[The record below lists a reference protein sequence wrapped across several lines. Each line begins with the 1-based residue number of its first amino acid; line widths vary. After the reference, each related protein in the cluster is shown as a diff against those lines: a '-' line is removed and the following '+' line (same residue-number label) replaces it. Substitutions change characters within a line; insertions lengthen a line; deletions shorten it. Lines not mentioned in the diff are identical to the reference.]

1 MATAS
6 PSCQTGSRR
15 RAAELT
21 EKPVFTAEPACPR
34 GSCAPA
40 KQPCVSSTKEKGRN
54 RFRDHAPLS
63 LFKPLTGL
71 NYIFG
76 ASLEASAAGAE
87 ASEASAAGA
96 EASAAA
102 SDSTA
107 SVAGA
112 SGAFS
117 EQPARAKAVP
127 ATAARRSLR
136 MRYNPWIEVDRAG
149 PAARRKAYSG
159 GRLLAPINRQFTC
172 LQVLGAA
179 KPSWSSYIA
188 DS

>member
-1 MATAS
+1 MGSAALRGFACAVIARKTAT
-6 PSCQTGSRR
+6 
-15 RAAELT
+15 
-21 EKPVFTAEPACPR
+21 R
-34 GSCAPA
+34 GSAA
-40 KQPCVSSTKEKGRN
+40 KEKGRDCLSN
-54 RFRDHAPLS
+54 HAPLS

-87 ASEASAAGA
+87 ASAEASAAGA

-107 SVAGA
+107 ASVAGA
-112 SGAFS
+112 SAAFS

-159 GRLLAPINRQFTC
+159 GRLLAPINRQFTS
-172 LQVLGAA
+172 LQVFGTAN
-179 KPSWSSYIA
+179 PSCWPHMSEI
-188 DS
+188 